1 MIEKKSRVMK
11 SLLSY
16 LSFRD
21 YYLVQAL
28 PQKIGRANSDFDKY
42 RINIVPYSSY
52 RSDKYKMYN
61 IDYEADLNS
70 SQFEAVSCTQ
80 GPLLVIAGAGSGK
93 TRTLTYRVARL
104 VEEGIPPSSI
114 LLLTFTRKA
123 AQEMLQRAAQLLDSR
138 CQGVAGGTFHS
149 FANAILRRYASRLGL
164 KTGFAIL
171 DRADAESMIH
181 LLRKEMDLA
190 TKQRAFPRKSS
201 LANIFSKAVNKV
213 IPIDDVV
220 YDDYPHFLDK
230 IDAIV
235 ELHKAYETRKREH
248 HFLDFDDL
256 LTNLQML
263 LREHPDICHRISSQY
278 QYIMVDEYQDTNKIQ
293 AEILYLLA
301 STHRN
306 IMVVGDDSQSIYAF
320 RGANFKNIMNFPNI
334 FTGTRIIGLEEN
346 YRSVQPILNL
356 TNQIIES
363 AREKYTKSL
372 FTLRPGGMIPV
383 LLSADDEHTQSR
395 FVVEK
400 ILELH
405 QQGISLD
412 QIAVLFR
419 AGFHSFD
426 LEIELNRAEIPFIK
440 VGGFKFVESAH
451 IKDVLAHLR
460 VIANGVDRISWYRIL
475 LLIEKIGPK
484 SAQRIYES
492 VLKEKAGYAGL
503 LTADLTQKGI
513 NGLDRLKVLFG
524 QIDTHPMSVAE
535 MGEAI
540 VKYYLPILEQNYD
553 DHPKRAK
560 DLEHLVAIME
570 RYDNLEQFLT
580 DMALEPPNTSMED
593 SLFDASAPEDRLI
606 LSTVHS
612 AKGLEWHTVFVIWAL
627 DGRFPSIHS
636 FYKEEELE
644 EELRLMYVAAT
655 RAKENLYFTYPN
667 QAYDRSSGIVLSRPS
682 RFLDLI
688 PDHILEKQYI

>member
-1 MIEKKSRVMK
+1 MPS
-11 SLLSY
+11 SLHT
-16 LSFRD
+16 
-21 YYLVQAL
+21 
-28 PQKIGRANSDFDKY
+28 FDKK
-42 RINIVPYSSY
+42 N
-52 RSDKYKMYN
+52 MYD
-61 IDYEADLNS
+61 IDYEANLNS
-70 SQFEAVSCTQ
+70 SQLEAVSCTR

-104 VEEGIPPSSI
+104 VEEGIAPSSI

-138 CQGVAGGTFHS
+138 CKGVAGGTFHS
-149 FANAILRRYASRLGL
+149 FANAILRKYASRLAL
-164 KTGFAIL
+164 QTGFAIL
-171 DRADAESMIH
+171 DRADAESMIQM
-181 LLRKEMDLA
+181 LRKEMDLV
-190 TKQRAFPRKSS
+190 TKHRAFPRKSS

-213 IPIDDVV
+213 MPIEDVV
-220 YDDYPHFLDK
+220 YDDYPHFLDN
-230 IDAIV
+230 IEAIV
-235 ELHKAYETRKREH
+235 ELHKAYKTRKREH

-256 LTNLQML
+256 LTNLQL
-263 LREHPDICHRISSQY
+263 LLGDHPDICHRISLQY
-278 QYIMVDEYQDTNKIQ
+278 QHILVDEYQDTNKIQ

-301 STHRN
+301 STHNN

-334 FTGTRIIGLEEN
+334 FSGTRIIGLEEN
-346 YRSVQPILNL
+346 YRSVQPILSL
-356 TNQIIES
+356 TNEIIS
-363 AREKYTKSL
+363 NAREKYTKSL
-372 FTLRPGGMIPV
+372 FTSRSGGTTPV
-383 LLSADDEHTQSR
+383 LLSADDENTQSR

-405 QQGISLD
+405 RQGISLS

-440 VGGFKFVESAH
+440 VGGFKFIESAH

-460 VIANGVDRISWYRIL
+460 VMANGVDRISWYRIL

-484 SAQRIYES
+484 SAQKIYEA
-492 VLKEKAGYAGL
+492 VLKEKAGYTGL
-503 LTADLTQKGI
+503 LTAKLALKGI
-513 NGLDRLKVLFG
+513 KGIDRLKALFA
-524 QIDTHPMSVAE
+524 QMDTHPLSVAE

-540 VKYYLPILEQNYD
+540 LKYYQPILEQNYD
-553 DHPKRAK
+553 DHPKRAR

-570 RYDNLEQFLT
+570 RFDNLEQFLT

-593 SLFDASAPEDRLI
+593 SLFDESAPEDRLI

-655 RAKENLYFTYPN
+655 RAKEKLYFTYPN
-667 QAYDRSSGIVLSRPS
+667 QAYDRSSGIVLNRPS